1 MPVRVRGKV
10 RIRVTVEVRLG
21 VGLGSGSGLGLGS
34 GSGLANLGHD
44 VLAQLH
50 DDPPR
55 GLAADGHVEE
65 DLVRSLSGEAVR

>member
-1 MPVRVRGKV
+1 M
-10 RIRVTVEVRLG
+10 
-21 VGLGSGSGLGLGS
+21 
-34 GSGLANLGHD
+34 ANLGHD

-55 GLAADGHVEE
+55 GLTADGHVEE